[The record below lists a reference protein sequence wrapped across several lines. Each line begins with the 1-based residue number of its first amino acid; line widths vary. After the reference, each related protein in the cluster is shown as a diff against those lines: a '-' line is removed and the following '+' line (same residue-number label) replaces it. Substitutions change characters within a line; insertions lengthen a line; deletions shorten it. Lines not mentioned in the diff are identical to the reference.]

1 MKKLF
6 ALISL
11 LMCIQLSYADE
22 NNSSIIGLYKWN
34 ESIVVTPCDLEGKVR
49 LQGTGRNGTKSI
61 TKIATKAGQK
71 FRVIAVT
78 SDGEAIIQF
87 LDYTKERRDT
97 TANKDLKKKYEAK
110 ADFFKFNFYGSQED
124 YDDLSG
130 EEVSSR
136 NYGVHQAYFKIEG
149 YKVQQFASKE
159 GRLGH
164 SLAVGV
170 INFPFKY
177 RPQTGKGD
185 FSGAFNFGVGI
196 GYKLP
201 HNLNNKFSITLLS
214 GYSISNIVLDNVSV
228 GKNQASLTNTN
239 NFTAFTFSLGLMI
252 EYQSVQAGIFVGWD
266 RLSRGIHNQ
275 FDWHY
280 QGKPWVSVGFGLA
293 IFSSENSISNHA
305 AENK

>member
-1 MKKLF
+1 MKNLIVF
-6 ALISL
+6 ALAFL
-11 LMCIQLSYADE
+11 FMHQSYADE

-34 ESIVVTPCDLEGKVR
+34 ESIVVTPCDLEGKVMSK
-49 LQGTGRNGTKSI
+49 GTGRHVDKNI

-78 SDGEAIIQF
+78 STGEAIIQF
-87 LDYTKERRDT
+87 LDYTTSSKEKT
-97 TANKDLKKKYEAK
+97 VPITKPE
-110 ADFFKFNFYGSQED
+110 FFKYNFWGDETD
-124 YDDLSG
+124 YNSLSN
-130 EEVSSR
+130 EEKKGR
-136 NYGVHQAYFKIEG
+136 NYGLHQAYFKIEG

-159 GRLGH
+159 GKLGH

-196 GYKLP
+196 GYKFP
-201 HNLNNKFSITLLS
+201 HNLNNKFTKTLLS
-214 GYSISNIVLDNVSV
+214 GYSISNVVLDNVSV
-228 GKNQASLTNTN
+228 GNNQASLTNTN
-239 NFTAFTFSLGLMI
+239 NFSAFTFSLGFMI
-252 EYQSVQAGIFVGWD
+252 QYQSVQAGIFVGWD

-293 IFSSENSISNHA
+293 IFSNENSRSND
-305 AENK
+305 NLVNN